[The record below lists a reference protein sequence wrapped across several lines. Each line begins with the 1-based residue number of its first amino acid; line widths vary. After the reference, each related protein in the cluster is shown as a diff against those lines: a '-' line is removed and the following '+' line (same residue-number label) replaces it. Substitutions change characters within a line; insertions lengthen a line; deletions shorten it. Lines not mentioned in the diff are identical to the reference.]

1 VGRRA
6 LIIGI
11 EDYPSVSDGSIDA
24 KLPGTLG
31 SALAF
36 RDWLS
41 AKWDAEQVAAADR
54 QLIFCS
60 EPIVQGGRPAA
71 RDDILQALLDLRSSG
86 QNATEEFFFFFS
98 GHGFSFVSP
107 GARADMLIASNYKS
121 MDLSGASAC
130 LNLDQT
136 VYWLRQELGP
146 GWQYYFVDACRNQLD
161 GTKIAA
167 GPLGLPNNPQTTG
180 EATSFLLQS
189 TIPAATAAVDGKF
202 SSELMAGLKGRST
215 AKTWDETDA
224 DAMLVRYDTLRAYV
238 RERMKTQRIY
248 NKVEG
253 EGGEADGIIARLKPA
268 PSSKCEVRIE
278 GSARSVSGFIEIVGR
293 RTGRRRTALSG
304 TSTQLDLKPD
314 RYAVNIDLDEGH
326 LRDNG
331 REVTVLDDQV
341 LTFQFDPVKSAPT
354 FRESMRTFSD
364 IVVPGGASIELHELI
379 TGERQI
385 FRSGMP
391 RAVPDGRY
399 AATLRDRDDRVVKS
413 DVVVVGQG
421 QVVDV
426 TDWSNSPPQTTIATR
441 LPNKQGAVLFSETL
455 APVSDPDLGIWLA
468 LLGGGRILDGID
480 QRTYSKIAALP
491 LHDFAAEVPGSS
503 PLYLLAGFDDPA
515 TRLMVGVSA
524 PGEGTIWKDA
534 AQPGDLAGI
543 RECYLPRQAGSQ
555 LVSLRIGDAPV
566 YTVGSLASQN
576 RATLMTLTLD
586 EDEAPLVSQYL
597 LPLGRLVG
605 HLHPFIV
612 SRLAGRNH
620 LSDVKMLAQS
630 VRAFRNRRDVSRSL
644 PEFALESILNANWV
658 DPVAS
663 ALAAYELIR
672 RGRTQRLAE
681 VVHNLTTYF
690 PELPDGAALTRRAG
704 LGDVPYRPTPLFLD
718 GLRAFEHIEQKLP
731 LPAANLDYTSPWTAW
746 REAR

>member
-1 VGRRA
+1 MGHRA

-11 EDYPSVSDGSIDA
+11 EDYPSVSDDSIDA
-24 KLPGTLG
+24 KLAGTLN

-36 RDWLS
+36 RDWLL

-54 QLIFCS
+54 QIIFCS
-60 EPIVQGGRPAA
+60 EPIVQDGRHAA
-71 RDDILQALLDLRSSG
+71 RDDILQAMLDLRSSG

-121 MDLSGASAC
+121 MELSGASSC
-130 LNLDQT
+130 LNLDQSI
-136 VYWLRQELGP
+136 YWLRQELGP

-161 GTKIAA
+161 GTKIAP
-167 GPLGLPNNPQTTG
+167 GSLGLPNNPQTTG

-189 TIPAATAAVDGKF
+189 TIPAATAAVDGTF
-202 SSELMAGLKGRST
+202 SQELMAGLKGRST
-215 AKTWDETDA
+215 AKTWDETDP

-253 EGGEADGIIARLKPA
+253 EGGEADGIIIRLKPA
-268 PSSKCEVRIE
+268 PSSKCDVRIE
-278 GSARSVSGFIEIVGR
+278 GSAGSVSGFIDIDGR

-314 RYAVNIDLDEGH
+314 RYAVSIELDQGH
-326 LRDNG
+326 VRDNG
-331 REVTVLDDQV
+331 RDVTVLDDAV
-341 LTFQFDPVKSAPT
+341 LTFQFDPATSAPT
-354 FRESMRTFSD
+354 LGESMRTFSD
-364 IVVPGGASIELHELI
+364 IVVPGGASIELHELV
-379 TGERQI
+379 TGERQV
-385 FRSGMP
+385 FRNDMP

-399 AATLRDRDDRVVKS
+399 ATILRDRDNRVVKS
-413 DVVVVGQG
+413 DVVVVGAG
-421 QVVDV
+421 QVIDV
-426 TDWSNSPPQTTIATR
+426 TGWSNGPPRTTIATR
-441 LPNKQGAVLFSETL
+441 LPNEQGALSFSETL

-468 LLGGGRILDGID
+468 LLGGGKILNGID
-480 QRTYSKIAALP
+480 QRTYSKIGAFP
-491 LHDFAAEVPGSS
+491 LHDFGAEVPGSS
-503 PLYLLAGFDDPA
+503 PLYLLAGFDDPT
-515 TRLMVGVSA
+515 TRLKVGVST
-524 PGEGTIWKDA
+524 PEQVTIWTDA
-534 AQPGDLAGI
+534 TQPGDLIGI
-543 RECYLPRQAGSQ
+543 RECYLQRSAGSQ
-555 LVSLRIGDAPV
+555 LVSLRVGDAAA
-566 YTVGSLASQN
+566 YTVASLTSQN

-586 EDEAPLVSQYL
+586 EDGAPIVSQYL
-597 LPLGRLVG
+597 LPLGRLAG
-605 HLHPFIV
+605 NLDPFIA
-612 SRLAGRNH
+612 SQLAGRNH

-630 VRAFRNRRDVSRSL
+630 VRAFRNRRDISTSF
-644 PEFALESILNANWV
+644 PEFALENVLYAKWV
-658 DPVAS
+658 DPITP

-672 RGRTQRLAE
+672 RGRTQSLAE

-690 PELPDGAALTRRAG
+690 PELPDDAALARLAG
-704 LGDVPYRPTPLFLD
+704 LGDAPYRPTPLFLD